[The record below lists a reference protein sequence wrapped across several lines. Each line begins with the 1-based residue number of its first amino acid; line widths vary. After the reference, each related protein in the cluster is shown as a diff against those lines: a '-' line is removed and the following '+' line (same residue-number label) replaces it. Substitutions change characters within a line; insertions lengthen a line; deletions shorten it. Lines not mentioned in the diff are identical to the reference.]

1 MPSTLKR
8 LVGLELKADEC
19 STSLIVL
26 GCGLLMPVVFTMTP
40 SNLAQAVM
48 PGELFLPLL
57 TIFAFGSLF
66 LPEQTVEIGAVIN
79 SKQTQLWWLYLLRFI
94 WYAVVLAMLATVLIG
109 VYAFLNVGVN
119 LLILWFDFVVKILLV
134 GSITVLSYSLS
145 RSLAVAYLLPTAYF
159 ALCIGY
165 RYLGAV
171 NIMTFMRHRAVS
183 DNWIQLLLAGLF
195 LAISFLSLK
204 SRPVRG

>member
-1 MPSTLKR
+1 MVEVLAGVDACFGYR
-8 LVGLELKADEC
+8 VNFLVRC
-19 STSLIVL
+19 
-26 GCGLLMPVVFTMTP
+26 
-40 SNLAQAVM
+40 
-48 PGELFLPLL
+48 
-57 TIFAFGSLF
+57 
-66 LPEQTVEIGAVIN
+66 VEIVVI
-79 SKQTQLWWLYLLRFI
+79 
-94 WYAVVLAMLATVLIG
+94 
-109 VYAFLNVGVN
+109 
-119 LLILWFDFVVKILLV
+119 ILLV

-183 DNWIQLLLAGLF
+183 DNWIQMLLAGLF

>member
-8 LVGLELKADEC
+8 LVGLEVKANEC

-26 GCGLLMPVVFTMTP
+26 GCGLLVPVVFTMTP
-40 SNLAQAVM
+40 SNLAQAAM

-57 TIFAFGSLF
+57 AIFAFGNLF
-66 LPEQTVEIGAVIN
+66 SPEQTAEIGAVIN

-94 WYAVVLAMLATVLIG
+94 WYAMVLTVLATGLIS
-109 VYAFLNVGVN
+109 VYGSLNAGLD
-119 LLILWFDFVVKILLV
+119 LLLLWIDFMVKILLI
-134 GSITVLSYSLS
+134 GSVTVLSYSLS

-159 ALCIGY
+159 ALCVGY
-165 RYLGAV
+165 RHLGAV
-171 NIMTFMRHRAVS
+171 NVMTFMRQRPMA

-195 LAISFLSLK
+195 LTISFLNLK